1 MYVHGAMGLREGWH
15 PYTSAMMAKPAPTTT
30 REPRKADRVVATNRK
45 AFHEYF
51 VLETIEAGIVLTGTE
66 IKSIREGK
74 ATLTEAYA
82 RIEHGE
88 LWLIG
93 MHISPYTHGN
103 RSNHDPDRPR
113 KLLVRKREI
122 EKVREQIEQK
132 GLTLVPLRLQMKHGL
147 AKIELGIVKG
157 KKLYDKRDAIAERD
171 TQRDL
176 ARALRGRE

>member
-1 MYVHGAMGLREGWH
+1 
-15 PYTSAMMAKPAPTTT
+15 MAKSTPTTT
-30 REPRKADRVVATNRK
+30 QEPRKADRVVATNRK

-51 VLETIEAGIVLTGTE
+51 VLETLEAGIVLTGTE

-113 KLLVRKREI
+113 KLLMRKREI
-122 EKVREQIEQK
+122 SKIREQIEQK
-132 GLTLVPLRLQMKHGL
+132 GLTLVPLRLHLKHGL
-147 AKIELGIVKG
+147 AKIDLGIVKG
-157 KKLYDKRDAIAERD
+157 KKLYDKRDATAERD
-171 TQRDL
+171 MKRDIE
-176 ARALRGRE
+176 RAMRGRG